1 MSHVVQIKT
10 EIRDINAVRQACLRL
25 QLEAPTQ
32 GTFQLYSSQESG
44 YGVKLRDW
52 KYPVVCKLESGEVRY
67 DNYGGRWGNDQR
79 WMSFCNG
86 TRLRNRNW
94 KPASRATPP
103 PRKTWPTVASRSPFT
118 PEAPHET
125 H

>member
-32 GTFQLYSSQESG
+32 GTFQLYSSQETG

-52 KYPVVCKLESGEVRY
+52 QYPVVCKLDSGEVRY
-67 DNYGGRWGNDQR
+67 DNFGGRWGNGQR
-79 WMSFCNG
+79 LDEFLQRYAVEKSKLEARKQG
-86 TRLRNRNW
+86 YT
-94 KPASRATPP
+94 ATEQNLADGSI
-103 PRKTWPTVASRSPFT
+103 KITIHTGGSA
-118 PEAPHET
+118 
-125 H
+125 

>member
-52 KYPVVCKLESGEVRY
+52 KYPVVCNLESGEVRY

-79 WMSFCNG
+79 MDEFLQRYAVEKSKLEARKQG
-86 TRLRNRNW
+86 HT
-94 KPASRATPP
+94 ATE
-103 PRKTWPTVASRSPFT
+103 KNLADGSIKITIHTGGSA
-118 PEAPHET
+118 
-125 H
+125 